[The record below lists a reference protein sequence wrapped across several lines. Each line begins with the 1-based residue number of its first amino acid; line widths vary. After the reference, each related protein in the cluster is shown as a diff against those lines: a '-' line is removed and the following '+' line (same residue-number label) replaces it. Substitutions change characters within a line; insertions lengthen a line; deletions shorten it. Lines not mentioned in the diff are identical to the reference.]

1 MDFDD
6 LFTEDLAARIER
18 VIRMAINDDARQW
31 NEEHPHRG

>member
-18 VIRMAINDDARQW
+18 VIRMAINDDARQ
-31 NEEHPHRG
+31 